1 MLSYFLSEEEE
12 ILVDLVNRIGRE
24 YILPYARD
32 WDEEETYDPRPIKA
46 LAKADLLG
54 VVIPKEYGGLGF
66 GNFALCLAVEHLSKY
81 CTGVATTYAASFLG
95 AYPILLFGNQEQKAK
110 YLPEVASGRRLC
122 AFALT
127 EPQAG
132 SDAAAI
138 QTRAEQDGDYYVL
151 NGIKQ
156 WITNGGIADIYIV
169 IALTDLKKGARGAS
183 AFIVERGDPGFSVGR
198 KEKKM
203 GLRASVT
210 TELFFTNC
218 RIPKNRLLGR
228 KGMGFIIALKTLDYA
243 RVGVGAQAVGLA
255 QGAMELAL
263 KHARTRVQFGQP
275 VYNFQAVSHT
285 FAEMAM
291 RIEAARSLVYQTAK
305 NIDAGAKEISGPSA
319 MAKAFAT
326 DVAMW
331 VTERAVQMMGGYGYM
346 RDFLAEKMM
355 RDAKCLQIYEG
366 TNEIQRNVI
375 ARELLKYYRN

>member
-1 MLSYFLSEEEE
+1 
-12 ILVDLVNRIGRE
+12 
-24 YILPYARD
+24 
-32 WDEEETYDPRPIKA
+32 
-46 LAKADLLG
+46 
-54 VVIPKEYGGLGF
+54 
-66 GNFALCLAVEHLSKY
+66 
-81 CTGVATTYAASFLG
+81 
-95 AYPILLFGNQEQKAK
+95 
-110 YLPEVASGRRLC
+110 
-122 AFALT
+122 
-127 EPQAG
+127 
-132 SDAAAI
+132 
-138 QTRAEQDGDYYVL
+138 
-151 NGIKQ
+151 
-156 WITNGGIADIYIV
+156 
-169 IALTDLKKGARGAS
+169 GAS